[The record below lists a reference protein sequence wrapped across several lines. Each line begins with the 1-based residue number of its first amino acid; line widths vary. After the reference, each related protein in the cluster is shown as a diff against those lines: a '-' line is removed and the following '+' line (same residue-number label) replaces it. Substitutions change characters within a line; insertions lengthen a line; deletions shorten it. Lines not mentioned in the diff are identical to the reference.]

1 MKVEMI
7 CEMNKQPKRLPC
19 LITLLD
25 RALRSVI
32 AKIRVRFLVKPEFFS
47 FFFNRLG
54 CLLNCEGHFHFHVF
68 IHRSKYESFHTF
80 PFKKTGG
87 GKKML
92 HYEDLSG
99 VT

>member
-7 CEMNKQPKRLPC
+7 CEMNKQPKQLPC

-47 FFFNRLG
+47 FF
-54 CLLNCEGHFHFHVF
+54 
-68 IHRSKYESFHTF
+68 STA
-80 PFKKTGG
+80 
-87 GKKML
+87 
-92 HYEDLSG
+92 
-99 VT
+99 